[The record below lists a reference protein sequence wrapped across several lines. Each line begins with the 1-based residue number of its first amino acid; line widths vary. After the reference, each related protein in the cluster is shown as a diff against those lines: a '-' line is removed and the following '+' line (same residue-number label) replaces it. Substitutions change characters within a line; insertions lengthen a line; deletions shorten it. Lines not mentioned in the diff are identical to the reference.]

1 MGDID
6 SCYREVIMV
15 VCLVTQEQES
25 QIVLSVKK
33 TSEPLKTRMV
43 SLAERLSYRNI
54 AQKRVGLFAQQAL
67 SNVIIV
73 EKKLKPL
80 VAKINNIVIWSAET
94 KAISIKQASKL
105 ELGRAI
111 KRLTLLYISGLR
123 HIIRSLMFVNI
134 AKRKAIQSGLTYRK
148 TTIEKEM
155 TGLTC
160 ASPVTSSLTVKNT
173 RILKDINRVIRKR
186 YAKFISPDDW
196 EELTPEIARQ

>member
-1 MGDID
+1 ML
-6 SCYREVIMV
+6 
-15 VCLVTQEQES
+15 VCQVNQEQGLLNA
-25 QIVLSVKK
+25 QYVVKILGQ
-33 TSEPLKTRMV
+33 LKTRTEDLMEK
-43 SLAERLSYRNI
+43 SDYRNTALKTAGLGVQLYMLI
-54 AQKRVGLFAQQAL
+54 VG
-67 SNVIIV
+67 IV
-73 EKKLKPL
+73 AKKLRQL
-80 VAKINNIVIWSAET
+80 RVRTNNTVIWNVVIR
-94 KAISIKQASKL
+94 AISIEQARKL
-105 ELGRAI
+105 EHGKA
-111 KRLTLLYISGLR
+111 KKHLTRLYISGLR

-196 EELTPEIARQ
+196 EAKWEELTPAISGEKQAV